1 MNRMNTLNDQIDA
14 SVVTTESIGGH
25 ASKQGRIGSFQLF
38 DAQVGQDSSRQDFFA
53 NSVPDLKSNVI
64 FLGWLIVKQV
74 AEKLPRIAL
83 GIQSFAVH
91 VPQNA
96 NWFLSFSFTLKDG
109 RFASAGSLILEL
121 DLKLRRGYETNTI
134 WLR

>member
-1 MNRMNTLNDQIDA
+1 
-14 SVVTTESIGGH
+14 
-25 ASKQGRIGSFQLF
+25 
-38 DAQVGQDSSRQDFFA
+38 
-53 NSVPDLKSNVI
+53 
-64 FLGWLIVKQV
+64 LIVQQV

-109 RFASAGSLILEL
+109 RFTSAGSLILEL

-134 WLR
+134 LVALKLEFEKNHRSNFTLNTNEDDGR

>member
-64 FLGWLIVKQV
+64 AWV
-74 AEKLPRIAL
+74 
-83 GIQSFAVH
+83 
-91 VPQNA
+91 
-96 NWFLSFSFTLKDG
+96 D
-109 RFASAGSLILEL
+109 
-121 DLKLRRGYETNTI
+121 
-134 WLR
+134 